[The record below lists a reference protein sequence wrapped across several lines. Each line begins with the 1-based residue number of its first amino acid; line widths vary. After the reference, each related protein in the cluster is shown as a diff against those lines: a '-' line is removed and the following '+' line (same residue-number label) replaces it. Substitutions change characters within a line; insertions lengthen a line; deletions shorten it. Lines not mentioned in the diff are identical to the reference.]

1 LRVFQR
7 SRQFFAS
14 FDSKLQVPMK
24 KLTFLTLFILSS
36 SAWAQSVP
44 APATKRPNI
53 VFIMSDDHAY
63 QAISAYSNR
72 LIETPNIDR
81 IAKMGMLF
89 TNATVTNSICAPSRA
104 TILTGKHSHLN
115 GKIDNDF
122 PFDTTNVTFPQ
133 LFQEAGYQT
142 AMFGKLHFGNAPKG
156 FDQYKILPGQG
167 SYYNPDFITKN
178 EGTIRVEGYV
188 TDIITDM
195 TLDWLEEERNPT
207 DPFLLF
213 YLHKAPHREWLPAE
227 RHLEEFTQRTFP
239 EPATLFDDY
248 SGRGRA
254 AKEAEMNLL
263 KHMNWSGD
271 SKIYPSVMRELGIP
285 GTSNWDTLA
294 FSREVGRLTPAQL
307 ANWTRSYDQVNA
319 ALKESYPSMDD
330 KEKMQWRYQRY
341 MQDYLGTIR
350 AVDENVGRVLDYLE
364 ANNLMDNT
372 LIVYTSDQGFY
383 LGEHG
388 WYDKRFVYDESFKTP
403 LLVAWPGKI
412 APKSTSSTMVQNLD
426 YAQTFLEAAGIP
438 APADMQGE
446 SLLPLLTGNSESWT
460 RDAVYYHYYEYPA
473 VHMVKRHYAIVTE
486 QYKLVHYY
494 YDVDEWEL
502 IDRIK
507 DPQELRNVYDDPAYA
522 PVVTELHRKLEALR
536 KQYGDSAEISQ
547 GYLDAYLDRL
557 EKNPAFGSNI
567 EVTKKLLEERKKS
580 RQD

>member
-1 LRVFQR
+1 
-7 SRQFFAS
+7 
-14 FDSKLQVPMK
+14 MK
-24 KLTFLTLFILSS
+24 ILSFLTLTLLLHSS
-36 SAWAQSVP
+36 SAWAQSTQ

-178 EGTIRVEGYV
+178 EGNIRVEGYV

-195 TLDWLEEERNPT
+195 TLDWLKEERNPT

-271 SKIYPSVMRELGIP
+271 SKIYPAVMLELGIP

-319 ALKESYPSMDD
+319 DLKESYPGMDD

-364 ANNLMDNT
+364 ANNLMENT

-507 DPQELRNVYDDPAYA
+507 DPQELRNVYYDPSYA
-522 PVVTELHRKLEALR
+522 PVVAELHRKLEALR

>member
-1 LRVFQR
+1 
-7 SRQFFAS
+7 
-14 FDSKLQVPMK
+14 MK
-24 KLTFLTLFILSS
+24 ILPILSLFILSS

-195 TLDWLEEERNPT
+195 TLDWLKEERNPT

-294 FSREVGRLTPAQL
+294 FSREVGRLTPDQL

-319 ALKESYPSMDD
+319 ALKESYPNMDD

-438 APADMQGE
+438 APADMQAE

>member
-1 LRVFQR
+1 
-7 SRQFFAS
+7 
-14 FDSKLQVPMK
+14 MK
-24 KLTFLTLFILSS
+24 ILPILSLFILSS

-133 LFQEAGYQT
+133 LFQKAGYQT

-227 RHLEEFTQRTFP
+227 RHLEEFTQCTFP

-364 ANNLMDNT
+364 ANKLMDNT

-446 SLLPLLTGNSESWT
+446 SLLPLLTGNAESWT